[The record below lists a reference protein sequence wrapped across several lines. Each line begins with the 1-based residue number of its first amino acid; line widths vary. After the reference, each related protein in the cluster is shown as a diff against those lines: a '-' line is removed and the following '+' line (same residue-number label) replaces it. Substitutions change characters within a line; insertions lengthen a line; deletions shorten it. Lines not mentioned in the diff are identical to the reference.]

1 MNYVVAVLQN
11 TSFLDLLPWGVGLT
25 IFGLAI
31 GFLIIAVPHMVP
43 FGSTLPARR
52 ENDFR

>member
-11 TSFLDLLPWGVGLT
+11 SSFLDLLPWGVGLT
-25 IFGLAI
+25 IFALSI

>member
-31 GFLIIAVPHMVP
+31 GFLIIAGSRMVP